1 MRALTLVAAILLTL
15 ASASPARAL
24 LDDETA
30 PVPVLSGGR
39 VLAPGPLRL
48 GLNGLRA
55 DPSSIGNFRG
65 VVALAYWIG
74 KVRDS
79 TGRRF
84 VMQNDVRIFQGDYVS
99 ADGVQ
104 RNGTFGF
111 V

>member
-1 MRALTLVAAILLTL
+1 MRALRLMAVTLLTL

-65 VVALAYWIG
+65 VVALAYWSAR
-74 KVRDS
+74 VRDS
-79 TGRRF
+79 SGHRF
-84 VMQNDVRIFQGDYVS
+84 VMRNDVRIFQGDYVS
-99 ADGVQ
+99 ADGIQ
-104 RNGTFGF
+104 RHGTFGF